1 MTAAQLRAAD
11 PRHSAW
17 VSASAGT
24 GKTKVLTD
32 RVLRAMLAGTP
43 PARILCLTFT
53 RAAAAEMA
61 NRLHERLAEWAVM
74 PQKKLAAAL
83 GELMGE
89 AARDDQ
95 IDKARRLFAA
105 VLDAPGGLKIMTIHA
120 FCQSLVARFPL
131 EAGIPPHFKLAE
143 ERTSDEL
150 MHEAREEVLQAARW
164 DGGGPA
170 PLREALARV
179 TTLVDEGRF
188 GDLMAALIRERG
200 RLQRLFAAKRGVAGI
215 VKALAPRLGVEA
227 EATPDSVVADA
238 VADGA
243 FDAAKLKRAAEA
255 LARGGKTDKERS
267 AFLAAWL
274 TCATDARGARFE
286 GSVAAFL
293 TKEHQ
298 PRARLATKDA
308 LAAWAETGDVLQEE
322 AARLARVMERRK
334 AAASLRATEAVLI
347 LAEAIL
353 DRYERRKR
361 AIGVLDYDDLI
372 LAAVELLQQ
381 PGSAPWVLYKL
392 DGGLD
397 HILVDEAQ
405 DTNPEQWAVV
415 TALAA
420 EFFAGAGA
428 REVAR
433 TVFAVGDPKQSIFS
447 FQRADPARFAATREA
462 LEAAAHAA
470 DLGWASVALD
480 LSFRST
486 ESVLRAVDAVFA
498 HDGAKDGVVP
508 EGEAVHHEAHRKGQA
523 GLVEVWPAA
532 EPIDGE
538 AAVPWALPV
547 SRPAPPVPRLRVAR
561 TIARRIRDWTTAVD
575 AKPGDEAW
583 LDSKSRR
590 IRAGD
595 ILVLV
600 RRRGDFVE
608 ELVRELKSLDVP
620 VAGVDRMVLAEQLA
634 VMDLIALG
642 ETLLLPDDDLT
653 LATVLKGPLI
663 GLGEDDLFGLAHG
676 RDGKLWDALQTRAGE
691 RDSFRAAYS
700 YLADLRARVD
710 FVRPYELY
718 ADLLNRGGRK
728 KLLAR
733 LGTEAADPIEEFLS
747 LSLSYERVSPPSLQ
761 GFLHW
766 MSSSTTEI
774 KRELDRAEG
783 AVRVM
788 TVHGAKGLQAPI
800 VFLPDTLQVPTKDE
814 ALLWSDGIMVWPPRK
829 ALEDPFSATLRAAA
843 RVERDRE
850 YRRLLY
856 VAMTRAEDRLYVT
869 GWQTKNAPPSGNWYE
884 LIRAGLE
891 PVAEKVAF
899 SDGDG
904 LRLANPQSAKPEGA
918 ARAASAAKPVETTP
932 AWIGRPPPPEPIPP
946 RPLAPSRPSAD
957 EPAVQ
962 SPLAGDG
969 GARFRRGLI
978 IHRLLQTLP
987 DLEPAA
993 REAAARRYLAQGGL
1007 GLDEA
1012 ARTALAHEALRL
1024 LEAPGFARLFGPG
1037 SRAEVPIIGRLNET
1051 IIAGQVDRLILDAA
1065 GILIADYKTNRPPP
1079 KRVEDVSPLYLRQ
1092 MACYRAL
1099 LRRIYPG
1106 RPVECALVWTDGP
1119 YFMLIPNSLMD
1130 VQAP

>member
-53 RAAAAEMA
+53 RAAAAEMS

-74 PQKKLAAAL
+74 PQEALAAAL

-89 AARDDQ
+89 AARESQ
-95 IDKARRLFAA
+95 IDRARRLFAA

-131 EAGIPPHFKLAE
+131 EAGIPPHFKLAD
-143 ERTSDEL
+143 ERTAEEL
-150 MHEAREEVLQAARW
+150 LGEAREEVLQAARW

-170 PLREALARV
+170 PLRDALARV
-179 TTLVDEGRF
+179 TTLVDESRF
-188 GDLMAALIRERG
+188 GELMAALIRERG
-200 RLQRLFAAKRGVAGI
+200 RLQRLLSAKRGVAGI
-215 VKALAPRLGVEA
+215 VKALAARLGVDPD
-227 EATPDSVVADA
+227 ATVESVTADA
-238 VADGA
+238 IADGA
-243 FDAAKLKRAAEA
+243 FDVAKLKRAAEA
-255 LARGGKTDKERS
+255 LAHGGKSDKARA
-267 AFLAAWL
+267 AFLVAWL
-274 TCATDARGARFE
+274 ACGAGARGARFDE
-286 GSVAAFL
+286 CIDAFL
-293 TKEHQ
+293 TKEHL

-308 LAAWAETGDVLQEE
+308 LAAWSEAGDVLQEE
-322 AARLARVMERRK
+322 AARLVRVMERRK
-334 AAASLRATEAVLI
+334 AAATLRATEAVLI

-353 DRYERRKR
+353 DRYDRRKR
-361 AIGVLDYDDLI
+361 AIGALDYDDLI
-372 LAAVELLQQ
+372 LAAVDLLER

-420 EFFAGAGA
+420 EFFAGEGA
-428 REVAR
+428 SPAAR

-447 FQRADPARFAATREA
+447 FQRADPARFAATRAA
-462 LEAAAHAA
+462 LETAARAA

-486 ESVLRAVDAVFA
+486 EAVLHAVDAVFA
-498 HDGAKDGVVP
+498 RDAAKDGVVGP
-508 EGEAVHHEAHRKGQA
+508 DESVHHEAHRKGQA
-523 GLVEVWPAA
+523 GLVEIWPIA
-532 EPIDGE
+532 EPEDGAE
-538 AAVPWALPV
+538 VSPWALPI
-547 SRPAPPVPRLRVAR
+547 SRPAPPVPRLCVAR
-561 TIARRIRDWTTAVD
+561 AIARRIRDWITAD

-583 LDSKSRR
+583 LESNSRR
-590 IRAGD
+590 IQAGD

-608 ELVRELKSLDVP
+608 ELVRELKALDVP

-663 GLGEDDLFGLAHG
+663 GLSEGDLFDLAHG
-676 RDGKLWDALQTRAGE
+676 RDGKLWDALQVRADDRE
-691 RDSFRAAYS
+691 SFGKAHA

-718 ADLLNRGGRK
+718 ADLLNRGGRRN
-728 KLLAR
+728 LLAR

-766 MSSSTTEI
+766 VRAGAAEV

-800 VFLPDTLQVPTKDE
+800 VFLPDTLQPPTQDE
-814 ALLWSDGIMVWPPRK
+814 ALLWPDGLFLWPPRK
-829 ALEDPFSATLRAAA
+829 ALEDPFSAETRAAA
-843 RVERDRE
+843 RAERDRE

-856 VAMTRAEDRLYVT
+856 VAMTRAEDRLYVA
-869 GWQTKNAPPSGNWYE
+869 GWRGGKAPPSGNWYE

-891 PVAEKVAF
+891 PVARTVAF
-899 SDGDG
+899 PGGEG
-904 LRLANPQSAKPEGA
+904 LRLANPQSAKPEGV
-918 ARAASAAKPVETTP
+918 ARPASAAKAPGAMP
-932 AWIGRPPPPEPIPP
+932 AWIHRLPPPEPIPS

-962 SPLAGDG
+962 SPLAGDD

-1007 GLDEA
+1007 GLDAA
-1012 ARTALAHEALRL
+1012 ARDALAHEALRL
-1024 LEAPGFARLFGPG
+1024 LDAPGFARLFGPG
-1037 SRAEVPIIGRLNET
+1037 SRAEVPIIGRLGET
-1051 IIAGQVDRLILDAA
+1051 VVAGQVDRLIIDAA
-1065 GILIADYKTNRPPP
+1065 GILVADYKTNRPPP

-1092 MACYRAL
+1092 MAAIAHCCARSIRAA
-1099 LRRIYPG
+1099 RSNAPSCGRTVRI
-1106 RPVECALVWTDGP
+1106 
-1119 YFMLIPNSLMD
+1119 S
-1130 VQAP
+1130 

>member
-53 RAAAAEMA
+53 RAAAAEMS
-61 NRLHERLAEWAVM
+61 NRLNDRLAEWAVM
-74 PQKKLAAAL
+74 PQEKLAAAL
-83 GELMGE
+83 GELTGE
-89 AARDDQ
+89 AAREGQ
-95 IDKARRLFAA
+95 IDRARRLFAS

-131 EAGIPPHFKLAE
+131 EAGIPPHFKLADDRTAE
-143 ERTSDEL
+143 EL
-150 MHEAREEVLQAARW
+150 LGEAREEVLRAARW

-179 TTLVDEGRF
+179 TTQVDEGRF
-188 GDLMAALIRERG
+188 GELMAALIRERG
-200 RLQRLFAAKRGVAGI
+200 RLHSLLSAKRGVAGV
-215 VKALAPRLGVEA
+215 VKALAGRLGVD
-227 EATPDSVVADA
+227 PDDMVESITADA

-243 FDAAKLKRAAEA
+243 FNMAALKRAVDA
-255 LARGGKTDKERS
+255 LSAGSKTDSSRAEV
-267 AFLAAWL
+267 LLAWL
-274 TCATDARGARFE
+274 ECTPDRRAETFDKCLEVYFTQKGAP
-286 GSVAAFL
+286 L
-293 TKEHQ
+293 KT
-298 PRARLATKDA
+298 LATKQA
-308 LAAWAETGDVLQEE
+308 LAVWPYAGDVLRTE
-322 AARLARVMERRK
+322 AERLVRVIEQRK
-334 AAASLRATEAVLI
+334 AAATLRATEAVLI
-347 LAEAIL
+347 LAEAIF

-361 AIGVLDYDDLI
+361 AIGALDYDDLI
-372 LAAVELLQQ
+372 LAAVKLLQE

-420 EFFAGAGA
+420 EFFAGEGA
-428 REVAR
+428 TAAAR

-447 FQRADPARFAATREA
+447 FQRADPARFAATRQA

-498 HDGAKDGVVP
+498 RDAAKDGVVGAD
-508 EGEAVHHEAHRKGQA
+508 ESVRHDAHRKGQA
-523 GLVEVWPAA
+523 GLVEVWPIA
-532 EPIDGE
+532 EPVDGTE
-538 AAVPWALPV
+538 ASPWALPV
-547 SRPAPPVPRLRVAR
+547 TRPTPPVPRLRVAR
-561 TIARRIRDWTTAVD
+561 AIARRVKDWITAD

-583 LDSKSRR
+583 LESKSRR
-590 IRAGD
+590 VQAGD

-642 ETLLLPDDDLT
+642 EALLLPDDDLT

-663 GLGEDDLFGLAHG
+663 GLSEDDLFDLAHG
-676 RDGKLWDALQTRAGE
+676 REGKLWDALQARAGE
-691 RDSFRAAYS
+691 RASFGTALEILAA
-700 YLADLRARVD
+700 LRTRVD

-718 ADLLNRGGRK
+718 ADLLNRGGRE

-733 LGTEAADPIEEFLS
+733 LGAEAADPIEEFLS
-747 LSLSYERVSPPSLQ
+747 LSLSYERIAPPSLQ

-766 MSSSTTEI
+766 VQAGAAEI

-800 VFLPDTLQVPTKDE
+800 VFLPDTLQPPTQDE
-814 ALLWSDGIMVWPPRK
+814 ALLWPDGLFLWPPRK
-829 ALEDPFSATLRAAA
+829 ALEDPFSAATRATSRA
-843 RVERDRE
+843 ERDRE

-856 VAMTRAEDRLYVT
+856 VAMTRAEDRLYVS
-869 GWQTKNAPPSGNWYE
+869 GWRGGKAPPSGNWYE

-891 PVAEKVAF
+891 PVAETVSF
-899 SDGDG
+899 PDGEG
-904 LRLANPQSAKPEGA
+904 LRLTNPQRAKPETA
-918 ARAASAAKPVETTP
+918 ARVASAAKAPDEMP
-932 AWIGRPPPPEPIPP
+932 DWIHRPPPPEPIPS

-962 SPLAGDG
+962 SPLAGDD

-993 REAAARRYLAQGGL
+993 RPAAAHRYLAQGGL

-1012 ARTALAHEALRL
+1012 ARKAMAHEALRL
-1024 LEAPGFARLFGPG
+1024 LDAPGFARLFGPG
-1037 SRAEVPIIGRLNET
+1037 SRAEVPIIGRLGET
-1051 IIAGQVDRLILDAA
+1051 VVAGQVDRLIVGGA

-1099 LRRIYPG
+1099 LRQIYPD

-1119 YFMLIPNSLMD
+1119 DFMMIPNRLMD
-1130 VQAP
+1130 AHAP

>member
-32 RVLRAMLAGTP
+32 RVLRAMLAGTA

-53 RAAAAEMA
+53 RAAAAEMS

-74 PQKKLAAAL
+74 PQEKLAAAL
-83 GELMGE
+83 GELTGE
-89 AARDDQ
+89 AAREGQ
-95 IDKARRLFAA
+95 IDRARRLFAA
-105 VLDAPGGLKIMTIHA
+105 VLDAPGGLKILTIHA

-143 ERTSDEL
+143 ERTADEL
-150 MHEAREEVLQAARW
+150 MHEAREEVLQVARW

-170 PLREALARV
+170 PLRAALARV

-215 VKALAPRLGVEA
+215 VKALAPRLGVDA
-227 EATPDSVVADA
+227 AGTPESVVAEA

-243 FDAAKLKRAAEA
+243 FDAGKLKRAVEA
-255 LARGGKTDKERS
+255 LGRGGKTDKER
-267 AFLAAWL
+267 AATLAAWL
-274 TCATDARGARFE
+274 ACAADARGARFE
-286 GSVAAFL
+286 ECVATFL

-308 LAAWAETGDVLQEE
+308 LAAWPEAGDALQEE

-334 AAASLRATEAVLI
+334 AAATLRATEAVLI

-361 AIGVLDYDDLI
+361 GIGVLDYDDLI
-372 LAAVELLQQ
+372 LAAVDLLQR

-462 LEAAAHAA
+462 LETAAHAA

-486 ESVLRAVDAVFA
+486 EAVLRAVDAVFA
-498 HDGAKDGVVP
+498 RDGAKDGVVP
-508 EGEAVHHEAHRKGQA
+508 EGDAVRHEAHRKGQA
-523 GLVEVWPAA
+523 GLVELWPAA
-532 EPIDGE
+532 EPADGE

-547 SRPAPPVPRLRVAR
+547 SRPAPPVARLRVAR
-561 TIARRIRDWTTAVD
+561 TIARRIRDWIGAD

-590 IRAGD
+590 IQAGD

-608 ELVRELKSLDVP
+608 ELVRELKALDVP

-642 ETLLLPDDDLT
+642 EVLLLPDDDLT

-663 GLGEDDLFGLAHG
+663 GLSEDDLFDLAHG
-676 RDGKLWDALQTRAGE
+676 REGRLWDALQARAGE
-691 RDSFRAAYS
+691 RDSFRDAHAFLAA
-700 YLADLRARVD
+700 LRARVD

-747 LSLSYERVSPPSLQ
+747 LSLSYERVSPSSLQ

-766 MSSSTTEI
+766 ARAGAAEI

-814 ALLWSDGIMVWPPRK
+814 VLLWSDGLVLWPPRK
-829 ALEDPFSATLRAAA
+829 ALEDPFSATLRAASRA
-843 RVERDRE
+843 ERDRE

-869 GWQTKNAPPSGNWYE
+869 GWHVKKTPPSGNWYE

-891 PVAEKVAF
+891 PVADEVAF
-899 SDGDG
+899 PDGKG
-904 LRLANPQSAKPEGA
+904 LRLANPQSATPEGA
-918 ARAASAAKPVETTP
+918 ARAASAAKTLAGAP
-932 AWIGRPPPPEPIPP
+932 AWIGRLPPPEPIPS

-962 SPLAGDG
+962 SPLAGDD

-993 REAAARRYLAQGGL
+993 RAAAARRYLAQGGL

-1012 ARTALAHEALRL
+1012 ARASLAHEALRL

-1037 SRAEVPIIGRLNET
+1037 SRAEVPIIGRLGET
-1051 IIAGQVDRLILDAA
+1051 VVAGQVDRLIIDAS

-1119 YFMLIPNSLMD
+1119 DFMLIPNGLMES
-1130 VQAP
+1130 QAP

>member
-11 PRHSAW
+11 PRQSAW

-53 RAAAAEMA
+53 RAAAAEMS

-74 PQKKLAAAL
+74 PQEKLAVAL
-83 GELMGE
+83 GELMGA

-95 IDKARRLFAA
+95 IDRARRLFAA

-143 ERTSDEL
+143 ERMADEL
-150 MHEAREEVLQAARW
+150 LHEAREEVLQAARW

-170 PLREALARV
+170 RLREALARV

-188 GDLMAALIRERG
+188 GELMAALIRERG
-200 RLQRLFAAKRGVAGI
+200 RLQRLLSAKHGVMGI
-215 VKALAPRLGVEA
+215 VKALAARLGVDADATA
-227 EATPDSVVADA
+227 ESVVTEA

-243 FDAAKLKRAAEA
+243 FDAVKLKRAADA
-255 LARGGKTDKERS
+255 LSRGSKTDVSRS
-267 AFLAAWL
+267 EIISAWL
-274 TCATDARGARFE
+274 SCDPNMRGQNF
-286 GSVAAFL
+286 
-293 TKEHQ
+293 KECLKAYFTQ
-298 PRARLATKDA
+298 KGPPFKTFATKQA
-308 LAAWAETGDVLQEE
+308 VVVWAEVEEVLRTE
-322 AARLARVMERRK
+322 AGRLARVLERHN
-334 AAASLRATEAVLI
+334 AAATLRATEAVLI
-347 LAEAIL
+347 LAEAIF

-361 AIGVLDYDDLI
+361 AIGALDYDDLI
-372 LAAVELLQQ
+372 LAAVELLER

-405 DTNPEQWAVV
+405 DTNPEQWSVV

-462 LEAAAHAA
+462 LESAAHAA
-470 DLGWASVALD
+470 DLGWESVALE

-498 HDGAKDGVVP
+498 RDAAKDGVVGTD
-508 EGEAVHHEAHRKGQA
+508 ESVHHEAHRKGQA
-523 GLVEVWPAA
+523 GLVEVWPIA
-532 EPIDGE
+532 EPVDG
-538 AAVPWALPV
+538 ATTVPWALPV
-547 SRPAPPVPRLRVAR
+547 SRPAPPAPRLRVAR
-561 TIARRIRDWTTAVD
+561 AIARRVRDWITAD
-575 AKPGDEAW
+575 AKQGDEAW
-583 LDSKSRR
+583 LDSKARR
-590 IRAGD
+590 VRAGD

-608 ELVRELKSLDVP
+608 ELVRELKALDVP

-663 GLGEDDLFGLAHG
+663 GLSEEDLFDLAHG
-676 RDGKLWDALQTRAGE
+676 RDGKLWDALQARAGE
-691 RDSFRAAYS
+691 RGLFGAAFAF
-700 YLADLRARVD
+700 LAELRARVD

-718 ADLLNRGGRK
+718 ADLLNRGGRQ

-747 LSLSYERVSPPSLQ
+747 LALSYERVCPPSLQ

-766 MSSSTTEI
+766 VRAGAAEV

-800 VFLPDTLQVPTKDE
+800 VFLPDTLQPPTQDE
-814 ALLWSDGIMVWPPRK
+814 ALLWPDGLLLWPPRK
-829 ALEDPFSATLRAAA
+829 ALEDPFSAAMRAAS

-856 VAMTRAEDRLYVT
+856 VAMTRAEDRLYVA
-869 GWQTKNAPPSGNWYE
+869 GWRGGKAPPSGNWYE
-884 LIRAGLE
+884 LVRAGLE

-899 SDGDG
+899 PDGEG
-904 LRLANPQSAKPEGA
+904 LRLSNAQSAKPEGA
-918 ARAASAAKPVETTP
+918 ARAAFVTRAVEPVP
-932 AWIGRPPPPEPIPP
+932 DWIGRPPPPEPIPS

-962 SPLAGDG
+962 SPLAGDD

-978 IHRLLQTLP
+978 VHRLLQTLP

-993 REAAARRYLAQGGL
+993 RAAAARRYLAQGGL

-1012 ARTALAHEALRL
+1012 ARASLAQEALRL
-1024 LEAPGFARLFGPG
+1024 LDAPGFARLFGSG
-1037 SRAEVPIIGRLNET
+1037 SRAEVPLIGRLNET
-1051 IIAGQVDRLILDAA
+1051 VVVGQVDRLIVDAA
-1065 GILIADYKTNRPPP
+1065 GILVADYKTNRPPP

-1099 LRRIYPG
+1099 LQQIYPG
-1106 RPVECALVWTDGP
+1106 RLVECALVWTDGP
-1119 YFMLIPNSLMD
+1119 DFMMIPNGLMD
-1130 VQAP
+1130 VHAP

>member
-17 VSASAGT
+17 VAASAGT

-53 RAAAAEMA
+53 RAAAAEMS

-74 PQKKLAAAL
+74 PQEKLAAAL
-83 GELMGE
+83 GELTGATAE
-89 AARDDQ
+89 DAQ

-143 ERTSDEL
+143 ERTADEL
-150 MHEAREEVLQAARW
+150 LHEAREEVLQAARW

-170 PLREALARV
+170 PLRFALARV

-200 RLQRLFAAKRGVAGI
+200 RLQRLFAAKRGVAGV
-215 VKALAPRLGVEA
+215 VKALAGRLGVDSD
-227 EATPDSVVADA
+227 ATVESITEKA

-243 FDAAKLKRAAEA
+243 FNMAALKRAVDA
-255 LARGGKTDKERS
+255 LSAGSKTDSSRAEILS
-267 AFLAAWL
+267 AWL
-274 TCATDARGARFE
+274 TCTPDRRADTFDKCVEAYFTQKGAP
-286 GSVAAFL
+286 L
-293 TKEHQ
+293 KT
-298 PRARLATKDA
+298 LATKQA
-308 LAAWAETGDVLQEE
+308 LAAWPYAGDVLRTE
-322 AARLARVMERRK
+322 AERLLRVVEQRK
-334 AAASLRATEAVLI
+334 AAATLRATEAILI
-347 LAEAIL
+347 LAEAIF
-353 DRYERRKR
+353 DHYERRKR
-361 AIGVLDYDDLI
+361 AIGALDYDDLI
-372 LAAVELLQQ
+372 LAAVKLLQE

-415 TALAA
+415 TALVA

-428 REVAR
+428 REAVR

-447 FQRADPARFAATREA
+447 FQRADPARFAATRET
-462 LEAAAHAA
+462 LETAAHAA
-470 DLGWASVALD
+470 DLDWASVALD
-480 LSFRST
+480 RSFRST
-486 ESVLRAVDAVFA
+486 DAVLRAVDAVFA
-498 HDGAKDGVVP
+498 REAAKDGVVP
-508 EGEAVHHEAHRKGQA
+508 EGETVHHEAHRKGQA
-523 GLVEVWPAA
+523 GLVELWPVA
-532 EPIDGE
+532 EPVGGDV
-538 AAVPWALPV
+538 ATPWALPV
-547 SRPAPPVPRLRVAR
+547 TRPAPPVPRLRVAR
-561 TIARRIRDWTTAVD
+561 AIARRIREWITAD

-583 LDSKSRR
+583 LDSKARR
-590 IRAGD
+590 IHAGD
-595 ILVLV
+595 VLVLV

-608 ELVRELKSLDVP
+608 ELVRELKALDVP

-642 ETLLLPDDDLT
+642 EALLLPDDDLT

-663 GLGEDDLFGLAHG
+663 GLAEAELFDLAHG
-676 RDGKLWDALQTRAGE
+676 RDGKLWDALQARAGE
-691 RDSFRAAYS
+691 RESFRNAHAF
-700 YLADLRARVD
+700 LADLRARVD

-728 KLLAR
+728 RLLAR
-733 LGTEAADPIEEFLS
+733 LGAEAADPIEEFLS

-766 MSSSTTEI
+766 VRAGAAEI

-788 TVHGAKGLQAPI
+788 TVHGAKGLQAPV
-800 VFLPDTLQVPTKDE
+800 VFLPDTLQPPTQDE
-814 ALLWSDGIMVWPPRK
+814 ALLWPDGLVLWPPRK
-829 ALEDPFSATLRAAA
+829 ALEDPFSAAMRAAA
-843 RVERDRE
+843 RAERDRE

-856 VAMTRAEDRLYVT
+856 VAMTRAEDRLYVA
-869 GWQTKNAPPSGNWYE
+869 GWRGDKTPPSGNWYE

-891 PVAEKVAF
+891 GVAEAAEFPEGK
-899 SDGDG
+899 G
-904 LRLANPQSAKPEGA
+904 LRLAAPQSAKPEPV
-918 ARAASAAKPVETTP
+918 ARAPSAAQPAAAMP
-932 AWIGRPPPPEPIPP
+932 AWVGRPPPPEPIPP

-962 SPLAGDG
+962 SPLAGDD

-993 REAAARRYLAQGGL
+993 RPAAARRYLAQGGL

-1012 ARTALAHEALRL
+1012 ARAALADEALRL

-1037 SRAEVPIIGRLNET
+1037 SRAEVPIIGRMNET
-1051 IIAGQVDRLILDAA
+1051 IIAGQVDRLIVDAS
-1065 GILIADYKTNRPPP
+1065 GVLIADYKTNRPPP
-1079 KRVEDVSPLYLRQ
+1079 KRVEDVSVAYLRQ

-1099 LRRIYPG
+1099 LRRIYSD
-1106 RPVECALVWTDGP
+1106 RPVACALVWTDGP
-1119 YFMLIPNSLMD
+1119 NFMLIPNDLMD
-1130 VQAP
+1130 IHAP

>member
-61 NRLHERLAEWAVM
+61 NRLHERLAEWAIM
-74 PQKKLAAAL
+74 PQEKLAAAL
-83 GELMGE
+83 GELTGATAGGE
-89 AARDDQ
+89 Q

-143 ERTSDEL
+143 ERTADEL
-150 MHEAREEVLQAARW
+150 LHEAREEVLQAARW

-170 PLREALARV
+170 SLRAALARV

-188 GDLMAALIRERG
+188 GELMAALIRERG
-200 RLQRLFAAKRGVAGI
+200 RLQRLFAVKRGVAGI
-215 VKALAPRLGVEA
+215 VKALAPRLGVDVA
-227 EATPDSVVADA
+227 ATPESVVAEA

-243 FDAAKLKRAAEA
+243 FDAGRLKRAAEA

-267 AFLAAWL
+267 ALLAAWL
-274 TCATDARGARFE
+274 ACAADARGARFE
-286 GSVAAFL
+286 ECATALL

-308 LAAWAETGDVLQEE
+308 LAAWPEAGDALQEE

-334 AAASLRATEAVLI
+334 AAATLRATEAVLT

-361 AIGVLDYDDLI
+361 GIGVLDYDDLI
-372 LAAVELLQQ
+372 LAAVELLEE
-381 PGSAPWVLYKL
+381 PDSAPWVLYKL

-462 LEAAAHAA
+462 LEAAAQAA
-470 DLGWASVALD
+470 DLGWESVALD

-498 HDGAKDGVVP
+498 RGGAKDGVVP
-508 EGEAVHHEAHRKGQA
+508 EGEAVRHEAHRKGQG
-523 GLVEVWPAA
+523 GLVEVWPVA

-538 AAVPWALPV
+538 AVVPWALPI

-561 TIARRIRDWTTAVD
+561 TIARRVRDWITAD

-590 IRAGD
+590 IQPGD

-608 ELVRELKSLDVP
+608 ELVRELKALDVP

-634 VMDLIALG
+634 VMDLIVLG

-663 GLGEDDLFGLAHG
+663 GLSEDDLFALAHG
-676 RDGKLWDALQTRAGE
+676 RDGKLWDALQARANE
-691 RDSFRAAYS
+691 RESFRDAHAFLAA
-700 YLADLRARVD
+700 LRARVD

-766 MSSSTTEI
+766 VRAGAAEI

-800 VFLPDTLQVPTKDE
+800 VFLPDTLQPPTQDE
-814 ALLWSDGIMVWPPRK
+814 ALLWPDGLVLWPPRK
-829 ALEDPFSATLRAAA
+829 ALEDPFSATMRAASRA
-843 RVERDRE
+843 ERDRE

-869 GWQTKNAPPSGNWYE
+869 GWRGGKAPPSGNWYE
-884 LIRAGLE
+884 LVRAGLE

-899 SDGDG
+899 PDGDG

-918 ARAASAAKPVETTP
+918 ARAASAVKPVEAMP
-932 AWIGRPPPPEPIPP
+932 AWIGRLPPPEPIPP

-993 REAAARRYLAQGGL
+993 REAAAHRYLAQGGL

-1012 ARTALAHEALRL
+1012 ARAALADEALRL
-1024 LEAPGFARLFGPG
+1024 LDAPGFARLFGPG
-1037 SRAEVPIIGRLNET
+1037 SRAEVPIIGRMNET

-1119 YFMLIPNSLMD
+1119 DFMLIPNGLMD
-1130 VQAP
+1130 DQAP

>member
-61 NRLHERLAEWAVM
+61 NRLNERLAEWAVL
-74 PQKKLAAAL
+74 PQEKLAAAL
-83 GELMGE
+83 GELTGE
-89 AARDDQ
+89 AARESQ
-95 IDKARRLFAA
+95 IDRARRLFAA

-143 ERTSDEL
+143 ERTADEL
-150 MHEAREEVLQAARW
+150 LHEAREEVLQAARW

-170 PLREALARV
+170 PLRDALARV

-188 GDLMAALIRERG
+188 GELMAALIRERG
-200 RLQRLFAAKRGVAGI
+200 RLQRLLVAKGNVAGVA
-215 VKALAPRLGVEA
+215 KALASRLGIDPNATMESITA
-227 EATPDSVVADA
+227 EA

-243 FDAAKLKRAAEA
+243 FDEPRLKRAVEA

-274 TCATDARGARFE
+274 ACSADARAGRFE
-286 GSVAAFL
+286 ECVSTFL

-298 PRARLATKDA
+298 PRAKLAAKDA
-308 LAAWAETGDVLQEE
+308 LAAWSEAGDVLQAE

-334 AAASLRATEAVLI
+334 AAATLRATGAVLT

-353 DRYERRKR
+353 SRYERRKR
-361 AIGVLDYDDLI
+361 AIGALDYDDLI
-372 LAAVELLQQ
+372 LAAVKLLQE

-420 EFFAGAGA
+420 EFFTGASA
-428 REVAR
+428 REVMR

-447 FQRADPARFAATREA
+447 FQRADPARFAATQED
-462 LEAAAHAA
+462 LKAAAHAA
-470 DLGWASVALD
+470 GLDWVPVDLD

-486 ESVLRAVDAVFA
+486 EAVLRAVDAVFA
-498 HDGAKDGVVP
+498 RDAARDGVAP
-508 EGEAVHHEAHRKGQA
+508 EGGSVHHAAHRKGQA
-523 GLVEVWPAA
+523 GLVEVWPVAQPVESA
-532 EPIDGE
+532 DT
-538 AAVPWALPV
+538 VPWALPV
-547 SRPAPPVPRLRVAR
+547 SRPAPLLPRLNVAR
-561 TIARRIRDWTTAVD
+561 AIARRVRDWITAD
-575 AKPGDEAW
+575 AKQGDEAW
-583 LDSKSRR
+583 LESKARR
-590 IRAGD
+590 IQAGD

-642 ETLLLPDDDLT
+642 EVLLLPEDDLT
-653 LATVLKGPLI
+653 LATVLKGPLV
-663 GLGEDDLFGLAHG
+663 GVSEEDLFDLAHG
-676 RDGKLWDALQTRAGE
+676 RDGRLWDALQARAGE
-691 RDSFRAAYS
+691 RESFGRAYA
-700 YLADLRARVD
+700 YLAELRARVD

-718 ADLLNRGGRK
+718 ADLLNRGGRQV
-728 KLLAR
+728 LLAR
-733 LGTEAADPIEEFLS
+733 LGAEAADPIEEFLS

-766 MSSSTTEI
+766 VRAGAAEI

-783 AVRVM
+783 SVRVM

-800 VFLPDTLQVPTKDE
+800 VFLPDTLQPPTQDE
-814 ALLWSDGIMVWPPRK
+814 ALLWPGGLLLWPPKK
-829 ALEDPFSATLRAAA
+829 ALEDPFSAVTRADA
-843 RVERDRE
+843 RTERDRE

-856 VAMTRAEDRLYVT
+856 VAMTRAEDRLYVA
-869 GWQTKNAPPSGNWYE
+869 GWRGGKAPPAGNWYE

-891 PVAEKVAF
+891 SVAEKVEF
-899 SDGDG
+899 PDGEG

-918 ARAASAAKPVETTP
+918 ARATSPVKAPEKIP
-932 AWIGRPPPPEPIPP
+932 VWADRPPPPEPIPS

-962 SPLAGDG
+962 SPLAGDD

-993 REAAARRYLAQGGL
+993 RASAAKRYLAQGGL

-1012 ARTALAHEALRL
+1012 AREAMAHEALRL
-1024 LEAPGFARLFGPG
+1024 LDTPGFARLFGPG
-1037 SRAEVPIIGRLNET
+1037 SRAEVPIIGRLGET
-1051 IIAGQVDRLILDAA
+1051 VVAGQVDRLIIDGA

-1099 LRRIYPG
+1099 LRQIYPG

-1119 YFMLIPNSLMD
+1119 DFMMIPNRLMD
-1130 VQAP
+1130 AHAP